1 MALLV
6 QKFGG
11 TSVGDIDRIDG
22 VAERVLAARNDGHQ
36 VVVVVS
42 AMAGETDR
50 LLRLAGAISTH
61 GRPNPRELDV
71 LLATGEQVTI
81 ALLCMALEKAG
92 VTGRS
97 YTGSQAGILTDQ
109 VHGRGRIEQVKPD
122 SLLADLERG
131 RVPVVAG
138 FQGQSPDGSVVTLGR
153 GGSDT
158 TAVALAA
165 ALKADECQIF
175 TDVDGVYTA
184 DPRLAP
190 DARRLEHIGFEE
202 MLEMAGQGSKV
213 LQIRSVEFARR
224 HSVPLRVLSTFESGN
239 GTLIID
245 VEEESSMEAPLIT
258 GIACDRQAAHL
269 RLRRLPAGADTAHR
283 LLAPLADANIE
294 VDFISQSLAE
304 NGCMDF
310 NFTVNRSDYELARE
324 ILAPHAA
331 AQQASISG
339 NPRVAKVSVI
349 GLGVRTHASIVA
361 RVLGI
366 LAKAGMQV
374 HQVATTQIRVS
385 VLVDEL
391 DAPAAVQLLHDEFE
405 LARVTAGA
413 KAKSRARDR
422 ED

>member
-22 VAERVLAARNDGHQ
+22 VAERVVAARDDGHQ

-92 VTGRS
+92 ITGRS
-97 YTGSQAGILTDQ
+97 YTGRQAGILTDDF
-109 VHGRGRIEQVKPD
+109 HGRARIEQVNAAALQAEL
-122 SLLADLERG
+122 SHG

-138 FQGQSPDGSVVTLGR
+138 FQGETRDGSISTLGR

-184 DPRLAP
+184 DPRYVP
-190 DARRLEHIGFEE
+190 DARRIDRIGFEE
-202 MLEMAGQGSKV
+202 MLEMSGQGSKV

-224 HSVPLRVLSTFESGN
+224 HAVPLRVLSTFEGGQ
-239 GTLIID
+239 GTLIVD
-245 VEEESSMEAPLIT
+245 GEKGKQVESPRIT
-258 GIACDRQAAHL
+258 GIACERQTAQL
-269 RLRRLPAGADTAHR
+269 RLTSLAAVPDIAYR

-294 VDFISQSLAE
+294 VDFVSQSLAE
-304 NGCMDF
+304 DRRMDF
-310 NFTVNRSDYELARE
+310 TLTVPRSDYDLARE
-324 ILAPHAA
+324 ILAPVAA
-331 AQQASISG
+331 AQQGRISG
-339 NPRVAKVSVI
+339 NSQLAKISVI
-349 GLGVRTHASIVA
+349 GLGVRTHATVIS
-361 RVLGI
+361 RVLSVLAREGI
-366 LAKAGMQV
+366 EVLQL
-374 HQVATTQIRVS
+374 ATTQIRVS
-385 VLVDEL
+385 VLLSEEK
-391 DAPAAVQLLHDEFE
+391 AANAVRLLHDEFG
-405 LARVTAGA
+405 LARN
-413 KAKSRARDR
+413 RDGQL
-422 ED
+422 DN